1 MESRN
6 KYHRD
11 NHDFKYSEGRSKRDE
26 KFMNKNF
33 PFNFRYFVP
42 EINLETEQNPDY
54 IRIISYNILCDSL
67 LPVSTNINEEDLKSY
82 PYMLWEN
89 RKNVIIQEIKELKGD
104 IICLQEFERDEHFID
119 AMGALGYDVMIYL
132 NLVYL

>member
-1 MESRN
+1 MESNN

-11 NHDFKYSEGRSKRDE
+11 NHDYKYSEGRNKRTG
-26 KFMNKNF
+26 KFANKNF

-42 EINLETEQNPDY
+42 EINLEIEQNPDY

-67 LPVSTNINEEDLKSY
+67 LPISTNINEEDLNNY

-89 RKNVIIQEIKELKGD
+89 RKNKIIQEIKELKGD
-104 IICLQEFERDEHFID
+104 IICLQEFERDEQFI
-119 AMGALGYDVMIYL
+119 GALGKLGYDVYI
-132 NLVYL
+132 